1 MTTETR
7 NTAKGYTEQLSDFES
22 QLRHTLDDKSLQQGV
37 FRAIRELL
45 QSHQQ
50 SESDIRQILKDRYES
65 GQLRKETMLVVQQ
78 MLDRVSDEFDE
89 TLPDADE
96 DDESEH
102 VRTTILPSK
111 AAVKRK
117 PQPQQQ
123 LQAGSVLRDRFLLQ
137 HKVAGGSMG
146 EVYKALDRRMAEVE
160 GAEPWVAIKVLN
172 VRLSQNA
179 AALRAIQQEAAKGRS
194 LTHPNI
200 VRFIDFDRE
209 DGLYFLV
216 MEWLDGQSL
225 AAVLD
230 HPESR
235 QLPLDKVINIVDQ
248 LADALDYAHRRGVIH
263 ADVKP
268 GNVMLT
274 PVGDVKLIDFGIARI
289 RQSNAKRPVE
299 QDPQIPG
306 AATPAYSS
314 MQVLTGEEPVPA
326 DDVFS
331 LACLTYR
338 LLAGYRVFGPRNAAE
353 AAAEGMAAQCPQGLS
368 EAQWRVLKK
377 ALSFSRV
384 TRFSS
389 AREFV
394 DDFIRASKGA
404 EVIKVAEPL
413 ADEQTPVA
421 SGGGFGR
428 AFIAVMGIAVL
439 AAVAITQTDLLQRLG
454 IDSRLNELMGRGT
467 VVESPDVLPVET
479 TDQEPVGASQ
489 SLSSGSPPEPE
500 TTLEDD
506 QAESTVSAESQME
519 TIGEQSPEVVPE
531 PDVVPTGIPIAD
543 EVSPDS
549 AVSADSADSA
559 VSAESASE
567 SFFASARKEPTH
579 AIRLLADAGPIP
591 TMFVVLREDGA
602 GAVLDIERTSR
613 LDREMIV
620 AIEERRFDGNGSPWE
635 SGQYQ
640 IAGDGSVSFAPNQA
654 VAQLE
659 LSMTSDPLREPDR
672 RAELLLRD
680 ALDGN
685 ELAVINLTLE
695 DDDQRAFEERLAPN
709 TVGFAVSQVS
719 VAEGETAAQIDL
731 VRYKP
736 DQTTLRVAFDVL
748 DVTATSDVDYF
759 APATRTVTFDPGQRS
774 ARILIPLVQDANR
787 EADEAFLLELVGISD
802 TADGDI
808 FRRIAVMIRD
818 DDQ

>member
-7 NTAKGYTEQLSDFES
+7 KTAKGYTEQLSDFES
-22 QLRHTLDDKSLQQGV
+22 QLRHTLDDQSLQQGV
-37 FRAIRELL
+37 FRAIRDLL

-50 SESDIRQILKDRYES
+50 SESDIRQILNDRYES

-78 MLDRVSDEFDE
+78 MLDRVTDEFDE

-111 AAVKRK
+111 AAAKRK
-117 PQPQQQ
+117 PQPRQQ

-209 DGLYFLV
+209 DELYFMV
-216 MEWLDGQSL
+216 MEWLDGKSL
-225 AAVLD
+225 AAILD

-235 QLPLDKVINIVDQ
+235 QLPLEKVIDIVDQ
-248 LADALDYAHRRGVIH
+248 LANALEYAHRRGVIH

-274 PVGDVKLIDFGIARI
+274 SAGDVKLIDFGIARV
-289 RQSNAKRPVE
+289 RQSDAKRPTE

-338 LLAGYRVFGPRNAAE
+338 LVAGYRVFGPRNAAE
-353 AAAEGMAAQCPQGLS
+353 AAAEGMAAQRPQGLS
-368 EAQWRVLKK
+368 EPQWRVLKK

-404 EVIKVAEPL
+404 EVIQAAEPL
-413 ADEQTPVA
+413 ADEQAPVA

-428 AFIAVMGIAVL
+428 ALLAVAGIVVL
-439 AAVAITQTDLLQRLG
+439 AAVAVTQTDILQRL
-454 IDSRLNELMGRGT
+454 DVESRLNALMGRGT
-467 VVESPDVLPVET
+467 VAESPGVASVEATDPEPVVTSQELSTSDQPESVTTLDSRQTDPDVRIESPVESPAEPPSEVAAEPGLVPSGMPLAEEFPEDSPALDNTPVFDT
-479 TDQEPVGASQ
+479 S
-489 SLSSGSPPEPE
+489 
-500 TTLEDD
+500 
-506 QAESTVSAESQME
+506 
-519 TIGEQSPEVVPE
+519 
-531 PDVVPTGIPIAD
+531 
-543 EVSPDS
+543 
-549 AVSADSADSA
+549 
-559 VSAESASE
+559 
-567 SFFASARKEPTH
+567 RKEPTH
-579 AIRLLADAGPIP
+579 AIRLLADEGPVPILS
-591 TMFVVLREDGA
+591 VVLREDGG

-613 LDREMIV
+613 IDEEMIV

-672 RAELLLRD
+672 RAELRLRD
-680 ALDGN
+680 ALDGA
-685 ELAVINLTLE
+685 ELAVIDLTLE
-695 DDDQRAFEERLAPN
+695 DDDQRIFEERLAPN

-759 APATRTVTFDPGQRS
+759 APASRTVTFDPGQRS
-774 ARILIPLVQDANR
+774 ARILIPLVQDTNR
-787 EADEAFLLELVGISD
+787 EADEAFLLELIGISD